1 MRVKK
6 RDAGG
11 TVKIVISGNLLRKSI
26 CNLPFEEKEDTLAH
40 DLTLR
45 IRRQNKH
52 DVMSKINNELQLIG
66 ST

>member
-1 MRVKK
+1 M
-6 RDAGG
+6 DAGG

-26 CNLPFEEKEDTLAH
+26 CNLSFEEKEDTQAH
-40 DLTLR
+40 DLTMR

-66 ST
+66 SKCKF